1 MSGSPPTR
9 SASTSRTSSA
19 TASWSAIRSAGAAA
33 APPCSSPS
41 RSAPTPSSRSDTASS
56 PPWCCRR
63 SRRWAALTP
72 STRSLREWP
81 PGGLPTLSSANVKE
95 ADSLAHERFGIEVD
109 WLMEAAGWQLARFC
123 QGRTVVACGI
133 GNNAGDGLA
142 VARHLHRWGRLASV
156 ACLDAG
162 RLRGPAAKELEAL
175 RKLGVDVTGTLLFE
189 SAEVVLDAIFGTGIS
204 RAPEGNFATW
214 IDAINDCEAHVI
226 SVDVPSGLDADTGV
240 AYAPTV
246 KARTTVTL
254 GLPKAGLVRADG
266 PRLAGEVWVADIGM
280 PLEVYAELGIDVPST
295 LFAAADRFR
304 LEAPAG

>member
-1 MSGSPPTR
+1 MS
-9 SASTSRTSSA
+9 SS
-19 TASWSAIRSAGAAA
+19 
-33 APPCSSPS
+33 
-41 RSAPTPSSRSDTASS
+41 
-56 PPWCCRR
+56 
-63 SRRWAALTP
+63 
-72 STRSLREWP
+72 
-81 PGGLPTLSSANVKE
+81 GLPTLSSANVKE

-123 QGRTVVACGI
+123 QGRTVVACGV

-142 VARHLHRWGRLASV
+142 AARHLHRWGRLASV
-156 ACLDAG
+156 ACVDPS

-175 RKLGVDVTGTLLFE
+175 RKLGVDVTSTLLFE

-226 SVDVPSGLDADTGV
+226 CVDVPSGLDADTGV

-295 LFAAADRFR
+295 LFTAADRFR
-304 LEAPAG
+304 LEAAAG